1 MKKSALRLLSGS
13 ILTAFLAL
21 HFFCIGFDSPSSPDK
36 TNASVVL
43 MSSTSKIFEGA
54 LVDSVG
60 KEIGIGFA
68 LYLPA
73 NFDSVNIQVLDN
85 GNTVI
90 DTICKTFRS
99 DYFKDTVWIKHTFLK
114 PGVKN
119 ITVTPYST
127 PQCPSIGATITIHGI
142 EQIPEDITP
151 PAITFVSPSDTNAAI
166 SADTFTVDLLC
177 SDPSGVASVSA
188 SMGSKT
194 FQPIL
199 INGHYTI
206 QITGFTR
213 GVVNVVTITAMD
225 SSATG
230 NTASRKLYFNYQ
242 ASGYSVMYQKGS
254 DVSGDLPVDSR
265 MYQSGEQVIVLGNT
279 GNLTR
284 SGFTFSGWNTK
295 EDGTGTAY
303 TGGTAFQVGNADVV
317 LFTQWTT
324 MPVYKVVYNGNGHTG
339 GDVPVDSNNYL
350 ASTMVTVKENSGS
363 LSKAGAT
370 FIGWNTV
377 ADGSGPVYSGGSTF
391 AIGSANVVLY
401 AQWTTNPTF
410 TIMYNG
416 NGNTTGNVPVDANKY
431 EASALVM
438 VKENSGLLAKP
449 GFSFT
454 GWNTALDGSG
464 TAYAGGGTFEMGNA
478 NLVLYAQWTIAKYT
492 VTFNSMEGSAVDSQ
506 TVDHGGN
513 VTEPAAPGRTGYTFG
528 GWYKEAACTTQWN
541 FTTETIISNDT
552 LFAKWVAVTYTI
564 TFDDQSAT
572 THVSP
577 AAKTVTFPLT
587 TVGTLPSAPAKTGYT
602 FCCWNTAANGSG
614 SEFTALTTVTANITV
629 YAIWNSHSYTVTYDG
644 QSVVANSTK
653 IVTSPKTTV
662 ETLPAP
668 AASGYQFGGWFTGA
682 NGSGSPFLATTT
694 VSGDITVFA
703 NWIRVYKVTYNVNT
717 GNGTPPVDPNSYPNG
732 STVAVLSSSGLSK
745 ENYIFAGWNTQEDTL
760 GASYTGG
767 VTFEMASADVVLYAK
782 WRMNVPTVATM
793 PNKTC
798 PVNDSVTFS
807 VTATGAELSYKWY
820 LNDSEI
826 ASGNSFTTSKL
837 TTADVS
843 GPRTYKC
850 VVTNPAG
857 SVNSSA
863 TLSVSTVNDADNN
876 VYHEVKIGT
885 QIWMMENL
893 KTTRYRDGSRIGS
906 QSADASG
913 WVYNYNAYAWPEYNE
928 SNKVYGMLYNWNC
941 VNGGILPPAGWRIA
955 TENDWSTLF
964 TANGGCDLYDPDY
977 FNVSIEYGCSSEV
990 EPNNTGFTATANGT
1004 IDSTGEAGYSFRR
1017 TAYWWVSETRVA
1029 SMEYSRSWSMNVSDY
1044 NVTPDNG
1051 YGIRCVKE

>member
-13 ILTAFLAL
+13 VLTAFLAL

-127 PQCPSIGATITIHGI
+127 PQCPSIGATITIHGV

-151 PAITFVSPSDTNAAI
+151 PAITLVSPSDTNAAI

-213 GVVNVVTITAMD
+213 GDINVVTITAMD

-230 NTASRKLYFNYQ
+230 NAVSRKLYFNYLG
-242 ASGYSVMYQKGS
+242 SGYSVKYQKGS
-254 DVSGDLPVDSR
+254 DVSGDLPVDSG

-279 GNLTR
+279 GNCTR

-303 TGGTAFQVGNADVV
+303 TGGTAFQMGNADVV
-317 LFTQWTT
+317 LFAQWTT

-350 ASTMVTVKENSGS
+350 ASAMVTVKDNSGS
-363 LSKAGAT
+363 LSKASAT

-377 ADGSGPVYSGGSTF
+377 ADGSGPMYSGGSTF

-401 AQWTTNPTF
+401 AQWTTNATF
-410 TIMYNG
+410 TVTYNG

-431 EASALVM
+431 EASTM
-438 VKENSGLLAKP
+438 VTVEGNTGTLARP

-454 GWNTALDGSG
+454 GWNNAHDGSG

-492 VTFNSMEGSAVDSQ
+492 VTFNSMEGSAVAAQ
-506 TVDHGGN
+506 TIDHGGK
-513 VTEPAAPGRTGYTFG
+513 VTEPAAPVRTGYTFG
-528 GWYKEAACTTQWN
+528 GWYTETAYTTQWN
-541 FTTETIISNDT
+541 FSTGTVTANDT
-552 LFAKWVAVTYTI
+552 LYAKWTANSYVV
-564 TFDDQSAT
+564 TFDDQQAT

-577 AAKTVTFPLT
+577 AAKTVTFPST
-587 TVGTLPSAPAKTGYT
+587 TVGTLPSAPAKTGH
-602 FCCWNTAANGSG
+602 
-614 SEFTALTTVTANITV
+614 I
-629 YAIWNSHSYTVTYDG
+629 
-644 QSVVANSTK
+644 
-653 IVTSPKTTV
+653 
-662 ETLPAP
+662 
-668 AASGYQFGGWFTGA
+668 FGGWFTSI
-682 NGSGSPFLATTT
+682 NGGGSPFLATTT
-694 VSGDITVFA
+694 VTGDITVFA
-703 NWIRVYKVTYNVNT
+703 KWTSVYKVTYNVNT

-745 ENYIFAGWNTQEDTL
+745 ENYTFTGWNTQADTL
-760 GASYTGG
+760 GTSYTGG
-767 VTFEMASADVVLYAK
+767 GTFQMGSVDVVLYAK
-782 WRMNVPTVATM
+782 WRMNVPTISTLS
-793 PNKTC
+793 NKTC

-807 VTATGAELSYKWY
+807 VTATGAELSYAWQ
-820 LNDSEI
+820 LNGTPIGGETG
-826 ASGNSFTTSKL
+826 ASYTTSKL
-837 TTADVS
+837 TTTDIT
-843 GPRTYKC
+843 GPRTYTC
-850 VVTNPAG
+850 VVTNPVG
-857 SVNSSA
+857 SANSGA
-863 TLSVSTVNDADNN
+863 TLSVSTVKDADGN
-876 VYHEVKIGT
+876 VYHEVRMGT

-893 KTTRYRDGSRIGS
+893 KTTRYRDGSRIGT
-906 QSADASG
+906 QSTDADG
-913 WVYNYNAYAWPEYNE
+913 WTYYDRAYAWPEYSE
-928 SNKVYGMLYNWNC
+928 SNKVYGMLYNWAC
-941 VNGGILPPAGWRIA
+941 VQAGTLPPAGWRLP
-955 TENDWSTLF
+955 TEEEWAALF
-964 TANGGCDLYDPDY
+964 DANYDCLLLDPAHFHLNLEQCCADGVM
-977 FNVSIEYGCSSEV
+977 NT
-990 EPNNTGFTATANGT
+990 TGFSAMSNGSMNLNGEQTYMHTAC
-1004 IDSTGEAGYSFRR
+1004 
-1017 TAYWWVSETRVA
+1017 WWIKETRIA
-1029 SMEYSRSWSMNVSDY
+1029 KMEYSRSWLHPMNDANSDF
-1044 NVTPDNG
+1044 G
-1051 YGIRCVKE
+1051 YGIRCIKE